1 MGQAAAAYVE
11 EAVVS
16 QTEDV
21 TVQVEEIKESVEKKV
36 EQIAA
41 AENGAGAAPIENEEA
56 EKAAEKV
63 EEKVKEKVEEKAD
76 EKAQGKAEEK
86 ADEKTEEKME
96 EKEKAMECK
105 APGAPLIVVL
115 EVNGSR
121 KTVEFTYKPLGFEH
135 TKPKG
140 CCVPTRSPKA
150 VRVTKVAAKQQP

>member
-21 TVQVEEIKESVEKKV
+21 TVQVEEIKESVEKKG

-76 EKAQGKAEEK
+76 EKAQGK